1 MFSVLAQS
9 IESICLAAY
18 THTQYVG
25 TLPPKRPE
33 STVTHQGLHRRKVT
47 DGTAQKNRTQEV
59 RAP

>member
-25 TLPPKRPE
+25 TLPQSAPK
-33 STVTHQGLHRRKVT
+33 
-47 DGTAQKNRTQEV
+47 AQ
-59 RAP
+59 